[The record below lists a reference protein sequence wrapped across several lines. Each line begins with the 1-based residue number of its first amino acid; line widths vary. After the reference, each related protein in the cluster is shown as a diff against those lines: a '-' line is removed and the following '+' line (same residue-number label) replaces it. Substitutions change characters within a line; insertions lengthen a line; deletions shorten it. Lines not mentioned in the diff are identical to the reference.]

1 MLLGIDHLVVAVA
14 DPDAAAAELAD
25 ALGLAFTGAG
35 RHPAA
40 GTENRLAFL
49 GDSYL
54 ELIGVWDRSLAAAN
68 PIGAAALAAL
78 DGADGGLAT
87 FAVASDDIAGDVARL
102 RAAGSTVSVP
112 EAGERRRPDGE
123 IVRWQT
129 AGPARLGPAEPPF
142 LIEHEP
148 YGAEWGD
155 AARHARSRF
164 EHPAG
169 GRVRLVGLELAV
181 PDPAALA
188 AAYRLQVGLAM
199 EPAAG
204 AAPGEQEARVGEQA
218 IRLVH
223 AAGDGAPNARVG
235 LRGSSGQRRIV
246 DRFGVRFAR
255 L

>member
-1 MLLGIDHLVVAVA
+1 MLVSIDHLVIAVP
-14 DPDAAAAELAD
+14 DPDAAAAELGD

-40 GTENRLAFL
+40 GTANRLAFL

-54 ELIGVWDRSLAAAN
+54 ELIGVWDRALAAAN
-68 PIGAAALAAL
+68 PIGAAALAML
-78 DGADGGLAT
+78 DEAGASLAT
-87 FAVASDDIAGDVARL
+87 FAIASDDIASDVARL
-102 RAAGSTVSVP
+102 RSNGSSITGPSP
-112 EAGERRRPDGE
+112 GERRRPDGE
-123 IVRWQT
+123 TVRWQT
-129 AGPARLGPAEPPF
+129 AGLARLGRSDPPF
-142 LIEHEP
+142 LIQHELA
-148 YGAEWGD
+148 GAEWGS
-155 AARHARSRF
+155 AARRARSLF

-181 PDPAALA
+181 ADPGAVAAE
-188 AAYRLQVGLAM
+188 YRVQVGLAM

-204 AAPGEQEARVGEQA
+204 AAPGERETRVGDQA

-223 AAGDGAPNARVG
+223 AAGAAAPDARIG
-235 LRGSSGQRRIV
+235 LRGSTGKRVIV